1 MRHQHVSME
10 NLITIISYGH
20 AYFKREDIDGYD
32 YPEGNRGRHYGYS
45 HPNGLRKDLLEIV
58 RDPASAVM
66 LSADKDSMLVYNA
79 NKETLIVFN
88 QFDRSGLDAH
98 GYPNRSWDGGTSY
111 KISPA
116 DWKRKVNHVKN
127 DYPGSNGPNPKFG
140 EAAIALARQF
150 MDELESNTAAM
161 GSYRTKASLFRL
173 PEAEKRIN
181 EAPELK
187 EIEIQIPFPSQKD
200 MAIKDAVLYEAMRNL
215 PVAVPE
221 AVAAHLPESHLTALE
236 VRTEID
242 VEFAA
247 LLHTRDALT
256 NNIID
261 ITIQPELV
269 REKQSLEQQKK
280 RLIENMSYDSGSA
293 RRAGIQINQIEK
305 LIEDS
310 EESLKANVR
319 DYVSYIRQ
327 ARQEASIVE
336 TIRDYAELLE
346 DALSDPKIMKH
357 PALVQ
362 KTGTDDVPVSAS
374 AGFAATHGNGDH
386 STIQAA
392 QLITAAVNS
401 AGALLSSNPAE
412 PAQASEISATSKKKL

>member
-1 MRHQHVSME
+1 
-10 NLITIISYGH
+10 
-20 AYFKREDIDGYD
+20 
-32 YPEGNRGRHYGYS
+32 
-45 HPNGLRKDLLEIV
+45 
-58 RDPASAVM
+58 
-66 LSADKDSMLVYNA
+66 MLVYNA

-127 DYPGSNGPNPKFG
+127 DYPGNNGPNPKFG

-173 PEAEKRIN
+173 PEAEKRVN
-181 EAPELK
+181 EEPAIK
-187 EIEIQIPFPSQKD
+187 VVEIQVPFPSQED
-200 MAIKDAVLYEAMRNL
+200 MAIKDAALYEAMRNL

-242 VEFAA
+242 VEFEA
-247 LLHTRDALT
+247 LLHTRNALA

-261 ITIQPELV
+261 MTIQPELV

-310 EESLKANVR
+310 EEGLKANVR

-346 DALSDPKIMKH
+346 DALTDPKIMKH

-362 KTGTDDVPVSAS
+362 KTGTDDAPVSAS

-392 QLITAAVNS
+392 QLITAAANS

-412 PAQASEISATSKKKL
+412 PAQASEIGATSKKKL